1 MGGVHRWLSTTL
13 HQCVFPQL
21 YVIYSHSTYSFV
33 GEFAICLFF
42 MADKSCNSKYVYHIS
57 AVSTAVT
64 YLSCIYNNAIYTV
77 GGTI

>member
-1 MGGVHRWLSTTL
+1 MGGLHRWLSNTAL
-13 HQCVFPQL
+13 HQCVFPRL

-42 MADKSCNSKYVYHIS
+42 MAHKSYNSKYVYHIS
-57 AVSTAVT
+57 AVSTA
-64 YLSCIYNNAIYTV
+64 AIYTV